1 MVERSRRGKGKHKRR
16 AELLGSHQ
24 RCWLWGRVLVG
35 ETLRAGRW
43 RILELFLADDL
54 PSEQKRI
61 ATRRAAEL
69 NVPTTI
75 ESRDALKRRCRSS
88 EHQGYVARMSPF
100 PYATLIDV
108 PESLA
113 ATSLVVILDSI
124 QDPYNFGAILR
135 SAEVFG
141 ADAVFVGERQQA
153 EVSSLVARSSAGA
166 VNRVP
171 IIRVPGLVPLV
182 EMLRQRAVSIFGTS
196 EHAESRSWDV
206 PFDRPTAIVIGN
218 EGAGIGPELFAA
230 CDRVI
235 RIPHQGDIG
244 SLNAAAAAAVL
255 CYEVRRQQASND
267 RTDTPRVTK
276 AHGAG
281 LTSN

>member
-1 MVERSRRGKGKHKRR
+1 MVERSRRGKGKHKRQ
-16 AELLGSHQ
+16 AKLLGSHQ

-43 RILELFLADDL
+43 NILELFLADDL
-54 PSEQKRI
+54 PPDQKRT

-69 NVPTTI
+69 GVAVSA
-75 ESRDALKRRCRSS
+75 ESRDALTRRCRSA

-100 PYATLIDV
+100 PYANLDDV
-108 PESLA
+108 LPTRFAKSLF
-113 ATSLVVILDSI
+113 VILDSI

-141 ADAVFVGERQQA
+141 ADAVFVGDRHQA
-153 EVSSLVARSSAGA
+153 EVSSMVARSSAGA
-166 VNRVP
+166 INRVP
-171 IIRVPGLVPLV
+171 IVRVANLVSLV
-182 EMLRQRAVSIFGTS
+182 ESLKSLDMTVVGTS
-196 EHAESRSWDV
+196 EHAKQTTWDV
-206 PFDRPTAIVIGN
+206 RLSPPIAIVIGN
-218 EGAGIGPELFAA
+218 EGSGIGPELLAA

-255 CYEVRRQQASND
+255 LHEIRRQQ
-267 RTDTPRVTK
+267 R
-276 AHGAG
+276 G
-281 LTSN
+281 

>member
-1 MVERSRRGKGKHKRR
+1 VISAIRLETKSQLMVERSRRGKGKHKRQTK
-16 AELLGSHQ
+16 LLGSHQ

-43 RILELFLADDL
+43 NILELFLADDL
-54 PSEQKRI
+54 PPDQKRF

-69 NVPTTI
+69 SVAVTI
-75 ESRDALKRRCRSS
+75 ESRNALTRRCRSG

-100 PYATLIDV
+100 PYA
-108 PESLA
+108 SLDEILSA
-113 ATSLVVILDSI
+113 RSASSLFVLLDSI

-141 ADAVFVGERQQA
+141 ADAVFVGERHQA
-153 EVSSLVARSSAGA
+153 EVSSMVARSSAGA
-166 VNRVP
+166 INRVP
-171 IIRVPGLVPLV
+171 IVQVPSLVSLAESLKSLSMTV
-182 EMLRQRAVSIFGTS
+182 VGTS
-196 EHAESRSWDV
+196 EHAKLTSWDV
-206 PFDRPTAIVIGN
+206 PLSPPIAIIIGN
-218 EGAGIGPELFAA
+218 EGAGIGPELLAP

-255 CYEVRRQQASND
+255 LHEVRRQQAESD
-267 RTDTPRVTK
+267 
-276 AHGAG
+276 GA
-281 LTSN
+281 T